1 VSQWGLWWLAGSCPA
16 GQDFVSS
23 PPATGFWQGMGM
35 LKHMFCSR
43 FADYAISCAYYTVG
57 RPQYCIP
64 VHIFVTTQVVCLII
78 VRKTTLLITS
88 CSYAPQVQC
97 HACIDHRP
105 TLLLFVCS
113 GTRTCLAAL
122 LTHSWRQAFH
132 PGLTRLLLG
141 RSASIIQ
148 AQKWPLQRQ
157 NVFLASRRLHL
168 VVL

>member
-1 VSQWGLWWLAGSCPA
+1 
-16 GQDFVSS
+16 
-23 PPATGFWQGMGM
+23 M

-57 RPQYCIP
+57 GLQYCIP
-64 VHIFVTTQVVCLII
+64 VLIFVTTQVVCLHSCE
-78 VRKTTLLITS
+78 KDNTTDHQLQLCTTS
-88 CSYAPQVQC
+88 ALPCL
-97 HACIDHRP
+97 HRSP
-105 TLLLFVCS
+105 ANPNLLLFVCS

-132 PGLTRLLLG
+132 PRLTRPVLG
-141 RSASIIQ
+141 RSASIFQ

-168 VVL
+168 VML